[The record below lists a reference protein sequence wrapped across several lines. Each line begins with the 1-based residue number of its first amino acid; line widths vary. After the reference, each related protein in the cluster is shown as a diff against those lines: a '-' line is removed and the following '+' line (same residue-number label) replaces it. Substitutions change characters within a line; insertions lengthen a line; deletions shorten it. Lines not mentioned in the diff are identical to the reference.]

1 MSLIDIQ
8 KVTAEK
14 HQSTVGLRTAMTIM
28 ERWEASREQMAR
40 ILRVSA
46 STLARAK
53 AGNGTITL
61 DSDQLDRVSYV
72 LNIHATLRL
81 VFDNPDNVYGF
92 VKLANHNAFFNGRK
106 PLDIMAEGSFA
117 SLYETYRRID
127 GLRGA
132 MW

>member
-1 MSLIDIQ
+1 MSLADIQ
-8 KVTAEK
+8 RITAEK
-14 HQSTVGLRTAMTIM
+14 HQSTAGLRTAITIM
-28 ERWEASREQMAR
+28 ERWGALREQMAR
-40 ILRVSA
+40 TLRVSS

-61 DSDQLDRVSYV
+61 DNDQLDRVSYV

-92 VKLANHNAFFNGRK
+92 VKLPNHNAFFNGRK
-106 PLDIMAEGSFA
+106 PLDVMAEGSFA
-117 SLYETYRRID
+117 SLYETFRRID